1 MKVQVTAIK
10 NPTRAQKIRIA
21 MKIELAMKHA
31 QSQSDMEMTC
41 NEMTYGNTVFYKATN
56 CDTPIFAY

>member
-31 QSQSDMEMTC
+31 QSQSDV
-41 NEMTYGNTVFYKATN
+41 NKAIKQQQKN
-56 CDTPIFAY
+56 SKGK